1 MNAQPADGWRMV
13 EKASELSRQGV
24 EFALATVVWRQAP
37 SSGHQGARAIIT
49 ADGEIHGWIG
59 GACAEPV
66 VIREAQRAIEDR
78 QPRLILLG
86 TPDQFGDL
94 PEGMMF
100 VEMSCQSEGALE
112 LYIEPVLPSP
122 HLVVVG
128 RSPMA
133 TTLVDLATA
142 LGWRA
147 DLIDAAGFT
156 TADVEARSVVVIGT
170 QGHGDEKAVEQ
181 AVAGRPAFVGLVASR
196 KRGEAVLGYLADRGV
211 SRELLDQVR
220 VPVGLDLGHTSHP
233 EIAVA
238 VLAELVELRAKGL
251 LDSRPAETAV
261 SETVPV
267 AMNTGTAIDPV
278 CGMTVPADDTS
289 RPFEH
294 EGETYYFCCPG
305 CRVAFEK
312 DPAHYITQE
321 ATC

>member
-1 MNAQPADGWRMV
+1 MANDLA
-13 EKASELSRQGV
+13 RQGV

-49 ADGEIHGWIG
+49 SGGDIHGWIG

-86 TPDQFGDL
+86 TTDQFGDV

-100 VEMSCQSEGALE
+100 VPMACQSEGAMQ
-112 LYIEPVLPSP
+112 LYIEPVIPSP

-133 TTLVDLATA
+133 ATLVDLATA

-147 DLIDAAGFT
+147 SLVDAASFSSSDT
-156 TADVEARSVVVIGT
+156 DYTSVVVVAT
-170 QGHGDEKAVEQ
+170 QGHGDEEAIEQ
-181 AVAGRPAFVGLVASR
+181 AVTGESAFIGLVASR
-196 KRGEAVLGYLADRGV
+196 KRGETVLGYLADRGI
-211 SRELLDQVR
+211 SQESLARVR

-238 VLAELVELRAKGL
+238 VLAELVQLRAKGSST
-251 LDSRPAETAV
+251 SRPK
-261 SETVPV
+261 V
-267 AMNTGTAIDPV
+267 AADAPATAIDLV

-289 RPFEH
+289 RPLEYQ
-294 EGETYYFCCPG
+294 GETYYFCAPG
-305 CRVAFEK
+305 CRVAFER
-312 DPAHYITQE
+312 DPAAYLDRSLHADQE
-321 ATC
+321 

>member
-1 MNAQPADGWRMV
+1 MANDLA
-13 EKASELSRQGV
+13 RQGV

-49 ADGEIHGWIG
+49 SGGDIHGWIG

-86 TPDQFGDL
+86 TTDQFGDV

-100 VEMSCQSEGALE
+100 VPMACQSEGAMQ
-112 LYIEPVLPSP
+112 LYIEPVIPSP

-133 TTLVDLATA
+133 ATLVDLATA

-147 DLIDAAGFT
+147 SLVDAASFSSSDT
-156 TADVEARSVVVIGT
+156 DYTSVVVVAT
-170 QGHGDEKAVEQ
+170 QGHGDEEAIEQ
-181 AVAGRPAFVGLVASR
+181 AVTGESAFIGLVASR
-196 KRGEAVLGYLADRGV
+196 KRGETVLGYLADRGI
-211 SRELLDQVR
+211 SQESLARVR

-238 VLAELVELRAKGL
+238 VLAELVQLRASGEL
-251 LDSRPAETAV
+251 TSRPKLSADA
-261 SETVPV
+261 P
-267 AMNTGTAIDPV
+267 ATAIDLV

-289 RPFEH
+289 RPLEYQ
-294 EGETYYFCCPG
+294 GETYYFCAPG
-305 CRVAFEK
+305 CRVAFER
-312 DPAHYITQE
+312 DPAAYLDRSLHADQE
-321 ATC
+321 